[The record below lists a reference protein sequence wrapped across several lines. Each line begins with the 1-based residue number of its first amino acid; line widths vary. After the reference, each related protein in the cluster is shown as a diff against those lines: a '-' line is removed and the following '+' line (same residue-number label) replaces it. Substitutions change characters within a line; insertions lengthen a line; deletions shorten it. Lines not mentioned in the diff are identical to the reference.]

1 MMISEDT
8 DFGQKDFMINGG
20 EDYDEE
26 EVLANDDEEIDEIAS
41 ALSTQALE
49 QKLITLREQSNK
61 HSQTLTQKLATSQS
75 GQNLL
80 HIGSSLST
88 LPPDLHAL
96 LTQLHPVLSAAESSE
111 KQHLNNLQKLV
122 AGGNDIRVQ
131 QRRAD
136 HASQCADLYEDLMSA
151 ELHAQRDASMRK
163 RNVASANAN
172 DEGEYARAEELDH
185 VASLERSACTA
196 LSLIQDLHASSE
208 QVSALTSKLPGADS
222 SNLPS
227 IRTPLDNDTE
237 RAQFVMK
244 LAPRIRRLESDTI
257 LSLTVRLE
265 SILKKIQRESQAR
278 NISDGMENDGTRS
291 RKQKEDIM
299 MIGHCLGGLALLG
312 KAQEA
317 ESIFAR
323 VAIMPLIRS
332 KVSMGRLDEG
342 GSRGECAGLFSLLND
357 MSNTIASSFGPVLRL
372 SESMFNMENSVE
384 IDLVTAGVWVPIVT
398 ALMADAGISM
408 AIFSP
413 GIASILQSNYTA
425 LDNFLSGVASSLL
438 KEENEKVSKSN
449 ELRADL
455 DSSFSI
461 TPDTIRRAQKRIYSH
476 PKTSEFFKKWNL
488 PIYYQLRFGD
498 SCSRLNNAV
507 DKTRRE
513 GWMSQVFGGNDEDL
527 NRLRAETGLE
537 LPLFI
542 EILDIISSFWRP
554 DFFLRP
560 LSHRFLRGAVQII
573 CRCTS
578 FVSDGLD
585 GKIQFGEE
593 RKPPVENGDSQKLT
607 NGDDDIL
614 GGNVEKHVVIRRDP
628 YCWGEI
634 VEDVA
639 TVAWDM
645 TIFESKLTHE
655 YVEAA
660 KQAIIGL
667 ACPEEEEIEIL
678 VKEVIT
684 DAVIRINPLV
694 RKAWNEV
701 IVRLLIA
708 KCCGP
713 LAAVKGV
720 AATYRMTNR
729 PPPTQSSPFVPTIL
743 RPLRE
748 FNDAFRRKIPP
759 TVGVQWKISV
769 VNTVAQRYALAVE
782 ELIATV
788 QRTEVALQNR
798 RARRTVAG
806 GMSDGEKVKR
816 QLFLDY
822 KEFSKNVQQVGVDPN
837 VVEGIL
843 QLQTLTKDAEDQ

>member
-1 MMISEDT
+1 MDTKAT
-8 DFGQKDFMINGG
+8 DFGQKDFMMNGG
-20 EDYDEE
+20 EGHEKEEGSEDED
-26 EVLANDDEEIDEIAS
+26 VEEIVS

-49 QKLITLREQSNK
+49 QKLITLREQSNR

-111 KQHLNNLQKLV
+111 KQHLSSLQKLV
-122 AGGNDIRVQ
+122 ACGNDIRVQ
-131 QRRAD
+131 QRRVD
-136 HASQCADLYEDLMSA
+136 HASQCADLYEDLMAA
-151 ELHAQRDASMRK
+151 ERHAQRDASMRK
-163 RNVASANAN
+163 RNVASAN
-172 DEGEYARAEELDH
+172 DEGEFSRAEELDH
-185 VASLERSACTA
+185 VASLERSACTV

-208 QVSALTSKLPGADS
+208 QVSTLTSKLPGVDS
-222 SNLPS
+222 SSLPS

-244 LAPRIRRLESDTI
+244 LAPRIRRLESDTV
-257 LSLTVRLE
+257 LSLTIRLE

-278 NISDGMENDGTRS
+278 KIGDGMENDEI
-291 RKQKEDIM
+291 KQKEDIM

-357 MSNTIASSFGPVLRL
+357 MSDTIASSFGPVLRL
-372 SESMFNMENSVE
+372 SESMFNMGHTVE

-425 LDNFLSGVASSLL
+425 LDHFLSGVASSLL
-438 KEENEKVSKSN
+438 REETYEMRKSN
-449 ELRADL
+449 ETRTDL
-455 DSSFSI
+455 YSSFSI

-476 PKTSEFFKKWNL
+476 PKTTEFFKKWNL

-507 DKTRRE
+507 EKTRRE
-513 GWMSQVFGGNDEDL
+513 GWMSEVFGGNDEEL
-527 NRLRAETGLE
+527 VKLRAETGFE
-537 LPLFI
+537 LPLFT

-554 DFFLRP
+554 NVFLRP

-573 CRCTS
+573 CRCTA
-578 FVSDGLD
+578 FINDGLD

-593 RKPPVENGDSQKLT
+593 RKPPVENGDPQKVT
-607 NGDDDIL
+607 NGDDIL
-614 GGNVEKHVVIRRDP
+614 AGNVEKHVVITRDP

-645 TIFESKLTHE
+645 TVFESKLTHE
-655 YVEAA
+655 YIEAA

-667 ACPEEEEIEIL
+667 DCPEEEEIENI

-684 DAVIRINPLV
+684 DAVIGIDPLV
-694 RKAWNEV
+694 QKAWNEV

-759 TVGVQWKISV
+759 TVGIQWKISI
-769 VNTVAQRYALAVE
+769 VNTVAQRYAMAVE

-822 KEFSKNVQQVGVDPN
+822 KEFSKNVQNVGVEPN

-843 QLQTLTKDAEDQ
+843 KLQTLTKDAEDQ

>member
-1 MMISEDT
+1 MNNEST
-8 DFGQKDFMINGG
+8 DFETKDFVN
-20 EDYDEE
+20 EEVNHEE
-26 EVLANDDEEIDEIAS
+26 EVEVEEELFS

-96 LTQLHPVLSAAESSE
+96 LTQLHPVLSAAETSE
-111 KQHLNNLQKLV
+111 KQHLSNLQKLV
-122 AGGNDIRVQ
+122 TCGNEIRVQ
-131 QRRAD
+131 QRRLD
-136 HASQCADLYEDLMSA
+136 HASQCAELYEDLLAA
-151 ELHAQRDASMRK
+151 ERHVQRDAAMRK
-163 RNVASANAN
+163 RNVVSSNSK
-172 DEGEYARAEELDH
+172 DEGEAGRADELDH

-208 QVSALTSKLPGADS
+208 QVSALTSKLPGTES

-227 IRTPLDNDTE
+227 IRSPLDSDTE

-244 LAPRIRRLESDTI
+244 LAPRIRRLESDAI
-257 LSLTVRLE
+257 LSLTIRLE
-265 SILKKIQRESQAR
+265 SILKQIQRESQISS
-278 NISDGMENDGTRS
+278 ISDEVEKNGTRS
-291 RKQKEDIM
+291 RKQKEEL
-299 MIGHCLGGLALLG
+299 MIVGHCLGGLALLG

-323 VAIMPLIRS
+323 VAIMPLIRA

-357 MSNTIASSFGPVLRL
+357 MSNTIASSFGNVLRF
-372 SESMFNMENSVE
+372 SESMFNMENSMEV
-384 IDLVTAGVWVPIVT
+384 DLVTAGVWVPIAT

-413 GIASILQSNYTA
+413 GITSILQSNYTS
-425 LDNFLSGVASSLL
+425 LDSFLSGVASTLL
-438 KEENEKVSKSN
+438 NENKKEASQHNDSGM
-449 ELRADL
+449 DL
-455 DSSFSI
+455 YSSFTI
-461 TPDTIRRAQKRIYSH
+461 TPDIIRRAQKRIYSH
-476 PKTSEFFKKWNL
+476 PKTTELFKKWNL
-488 PIYYQLRFGD
+488 SIYYQLRFGD
-498 SCSRLNNAV
+498 SCSRLNNAIE
-507 DKTRRE
+507 KTRRE
-513 GWMSQVFGGNDEDL
+513 GWIAEVFGGGGNSGDVVKMKS
-527 NRLRAETGLE
+527 ETGFE
-537 LPLFI
+537 LSLFI
-542 EILDIISSFWRP
+542 EILDIISSFWKS
-554 DFFLRP
+554 DVFLRP

-578 FVSDGLD
+578 FISDGLD
-585 GKIQFGEE
+585 GNIKFGQE
-593 RKPPVENGDSQKLT
+593 RKPPIENGDSEKLS

-614 GGNVEKHVVIRRDP
+614 AGNVDKHVVITRDP

-645 TIFESKLTHE
+645 TIFESRLTHE
-655 YVEAA
+655 YIEEA
-660 KQAIIGL
+660 KRAINVQNCSEEGEIGTL
-667 ACPEEEEIEIL
+667 I
-678 VKEVIT
+678 KEVIT
-684 DAVIRINPLV
+684 DAVIGINPLV
-694 RKAWNEV
+694 QKAWNEV

-743 RPLRE
+743 RPLRD

-759 TVGVQWKISV
+759 KVGVRWKISV
-769 VNTVAQRYALAVE
+769 VTTVSQRYAMAVE

-822 KEFSKNVQQVGVDPN
+822 KEFSKNVQNVGIDPN
-837 VVEGIL
+837 VVEGIVK
-843 QLQTLTKDAEDQ
+843 LQTLTKEAEDQ